1 MFALG
6 GPIDH
11 VSILFRSVT
20 GMDQGQSYNRAYH
33 WDTSDWMPSA
43 RLSDIEEVPNYE
55 TTDGGSV
62 HHGSTRE
69 LETDYY
75 LGGYDIDSDYPP
87 PHEEEFLNQD
97 QLPPP
102 LPEDYP
108 DHYEALPPSQSISM
122 ASTLSPDCRRRP
134 QFHPSQYLPPH
145 SFPSEM
151 DNGVSQTGNEF
162 STFGVGLGPNTENVS
177 ATKKPLS
184 LHNSLDASSSDVSAG
199 GGFDDSEVA
208 MSDYESI
215 EELCLD
221 HHHVHIPFVETHHQT
236 QV

>member
-1 MFALG
+1 
-6 GPIDH
+6 
-11 VSILFRSVT
+11 
-20 GMDQGQSYNRAYH
+20 
-33 WDTSDWMPSA
+33 MPSA
-43 RLSDIEEVPNYE
+43 RLSDIEEVPHYE
-55 TTDGGSV
+55 AADGSSA

-108 DHYEALPPSQSISM
+108 DHYEALPPSQPISM
-122 ASTLSPDCRRRP
+122 ASTLSPDCQRRP

-145 SFPSEM
+145 QFPNEM
-151 DNGVSQTGNEF
+151 DNGGTQTGNEF
-162 STFGVGLGPNTENVS
+162 STFGVGPGPNTGNSV
-177 ATKKPLS
+177 AKKPLP
-184 LHNSLDASSSDVSAG
+184 LHNSLDASSSDVSMG
-199 GGFDDSEVA
+199 CGFDDSEIA

-215 EELCLD
+215 EDFSLD
-221 HHHVHIPFVETHHQT
+221 HHQIHIPFVEIHQQT